1 MTPPTPPAANTPRPR
16 LYYGW
21 WMVIITSVMSFFASG
36 IFFRGFG
43 VLVLPI
49 RDRLDITQTQTNLV
63 FAIARAEGGLEGPAA
78 GWLIDK
84 FGNRAVLVP
93 SLLLAIA
100 GYFLM
105 AAWMPHFWAFAIV
118 YLGIISV
125 GNSMAM
131 QHACFAGLN
140 QWFHRRRALA
150 ISILA
155 AFASLGGLALIP
167 TMNLLIDRAGL
178 RWGLIAS
185 GAFYAVILLPLCYWF
200 RNRPEDLGLL
210 PDGANRPPSPAR
222 TAAASASSSARRTTS
237 PSAAT
242 ASAGRIA
249 SPSSAAGSAGSAART
264 AASAAASSSTGSAAR
279 TAASAA
285 ASSSTGSTARR
296 RRRRPPAP
304 TPTRDYT
311 VREALRTQAYWF
323 LLAGAGLRQM
333 ATLGIL
339 ISLFPILVD
348 DKGMS
353 RQMAAN
359 LVGIMSAVN
368 FVSRLAMG
376 YLGDR
381 ISKRAILAVSLAVE
395 GIGYL
400 FLWLGDWHTP
410 LGIALVLAFVL
421 CEGMM
426 DGAGVIVW
434 AALGEYYGRA
444 RFATLRGYI
453 TFAYA
458 WALVASPLYA
468 GWVADRFQNSYD
480 YAIIPGA
487 LCALAAA
494 ACFLAVK
501 KPPILTTPQPA

>member
-1 MTPPTPPAANTPRPR
+1 MVRCCDDACGAGDTCSGNALFRLANLMAASTEASTASTAEAPAGGGRPGI
-16 LYYGW
+16 YYGW
-21 WMVIITSVMSFFASG
+21 WMVAITSVMAFFASG

-49 RDRLDITQTQTNLV
+49 RNQLGISQAQTNLV

-93 SLLLAIA
+93 SLLLAII
-100 GYFLM
+100 GYFVM
-105 AAWMPHFWAFAIV
+105 AFWMPGFWAFALL
-118 YLGIISV
+118 YLGVISL

-140 QWFHRRRALA
+140 QWFQRRRALA
-150 ISILA
+150 ISTLA

-178 RWGLIAS
+178 RWGLAAS
-185 GAFYAVILLPLCYWF
+185 GMFYLVILLPLCFWF

-210 PDGANRPPSPAR
+210 PDGATRP
-222 TAAASASSSARRTTS
+222 
-237 PSAAT
+237 
-242 ASAGRIA
+242 
-249 SPSSAAGSAGSAART
+249 AGSAAGGGRR
-264 AASAAASSSTGSAAR
+264 AAR
-279 TAASAA
+279 
-285 ASSSTGSTARR
+285 RER
-296 RRRRPPAP
+296 
-304 TPTRDYT
+304 RDYT
-311 VREALRTQAYWF
+311 VREALRTQAYWL
-323 LLAGAGLRQM
+323 LLAGAGLRQT

-339 ISLFPILVD
+339 VSLFPILVD

-353 RQMAAN
+353 PQMAAN
-359 LVGIMSAVN
+359 LVGAMSAIN

-381 ISKRAILAVSLAVE
+381 VSKKAIMSISLFVE

-400 FLWLGDWHTP
+400 LLWQGDWQTAA
-410 LGIALVLAFVL
+410 GITLVLAFVV

-434 AALGEYYGRA
+434 AALGEYYGRS

-458 WALVASPLYA
+458 GALVASPVYA
-468 GWVADRFQNSYD
+468 GWVGDYFGNYD
-480 YAIIPGA
+480 WAIVPGA
-487 LCALAAA
+487 VCAFFAGL
-494 ACFLAVK
+494 CFLLIK
-501 KPPILTTPQPA
+501 RPPELTAESG

>member
-1 MTPPTPPAANTPRPR
+1 MAGAAHQSPPTTPSPAPLPSPSPPPGRPAGSSRPR

-21 WMVIITSVMSFFASG
+21 WMVVITSVMAFFASG

-49 RDRLDITQTQTNLV
+49 REQLDISQARTNAV
-63 FAIARAEGGLEGPAA
+63 FAIARAEGGLEGPVA
-78 GWLIDK
+78 GWLIDRY
-84 FGNRAVLVP
+84 GNRAVLAP

-100 GYFLM
+100 GYFIM
-105 AAWMPHFWAFAIV
+105 AFWMPNFWAFAFV
-118 YLGIISV
+118 YLGIISI

-155 AFASLGGLALIP
+155 AVASLGGLALIP

-178 RWGLIAS
+178 RWGLLAS
-185 GAFYAVILLPLCYWF
+185 GAFYAIILLPLCYWF

-210 PDGANRPPSPAR
+210 PDGAARPPATRS
-222 TAAASASSSARRTTS
+222 AASAS
-237 PSAAT
+237 
-242 ASAGRIA
+242 AG
-249 SPSSAAGSAGSAART
+249 AG
-264 AASAAASSSTGSAAR
+264 AASAAA
-279 TAASAA
+279 
-285 ASSSTGSTARR
+285 
-296 RRRRPPAP
+296 RRPR
-304 TPTRDYT
+304 RDYT
-311 VREALRTQAYWF
+311 VREALRTQAYWL

-339 ISLFPILVD
+339 ISLFPILVH
-348 DKGMS
+348 DKGMGI
-353 RQMAAN
+353 QMAAN
-359 LVGIMSAVN
+359 LVGAMSAIN

-376 YLGDR
+376 YMGDR
-381 ISKRAILAVSLAVE
+381 ISKKAILAISLSVE
-395 GIGYL
+395 GCGYL
-400 FLWLGDWHTP
+400 FLWLGDWQTP
-410 LGIALVLAFVL
+410 IGIALVLAFVL

-458 WALVASPLYA
+458 WALVASPVYA
-468 GWVADRFQNSYD
+468 GWVADRFGDYD

-487 LCALAAA
+487 LCAFAAG
-494 ACFLAVK
+494 ACFLFIK
-501 KPPILTTPQPA
+501 HPPELTAAPDNAGG

>member
-1 MTPPTPPAANTPRPR
+1 MTPTPPPTPRPR

-140 QWFHRRRALA
+140 QWFQRRRALA

-185 GAFYAVILLPLCYWF
+185 GAFYALILLPLCYWF

-222 TAAASASSSARRTTS
+222 AAATSASSSARRTAATSASSSARRTAAASASSSARRSATGSSS
-237 PSAAT
+237 PSAA
-242 ASAGRIA
+242 
-249 SPSSAAGSAGSAART
+249 
-264 AASAAASSSTGSAAR
+264 
-279 TAASAA
+279 
-285 ASSSTGSTARR
+285 R
-296 RRRRPPAP
+296 RRRRPPTP

-381 ISKRAILAVSLAVE
+381 ISKRAILAVSLTVE

-468 GWVADRFQNSYD
+468 GWVADRFHNSYD

-487 LCALAAA
+487 ICALAAA

-501 KPPILTTPQPA
+501 KPPELTTPNPA

>member
-1 MTPPTPPAANTPRPR
+1 MTPPSPPPPAAAPAARPR
-16 LYYGW
+16 IYYGW

-49 RDRLDITQTQTNLV
+49 RDRLDITQVQTNLV

-105 AAWMPHFWAFAIV
+105 AAWMPNFWAFAIV
-118 YLGIISV
+118 YLGIISI

-155 AFASLGGLALIP
+155 AVASLGGLALIP

-178 RWGLIAS
+178 QWGLLAS
-185 GAFYAVILLPLCYWF
+185 GAFYALILLPLCRWF

-210 PDGANRPPSPAR
+210 PDGAPRPPSPAR
-222 TAAASASSSARRTTS
+222 RAASPSAAFPSASGSAPASAARRRAASSSAASPSPSPSPSPTRRAASPSTTS
-237 PSAAT
+237 PSA
-242 ASAGRIA
+242 SA
-249 SPSSAAGSAGSAART
+249 PGSAARRR
-264 AASAAASSSTGSAAR
+264 AA
-279 TAASAA
+279 
-285 ASSSTGSTARR
+285 
-296 RRRRPPAP
+296 PAP
-304 TPTRDYT
+304 ARDYT

-339 ISLFPILVD
+339 ISLFPILVE

-359 LVGIMSAVN
+359 LVGVMSAIN

-381 ISKRAILAVSLAVE
+381 ISKRAILAVSLTVE

-410 LGIALVLAFVL
+410 LGIALVLAFIL

-468 GWVADRFQNSYD
+468 GWVADRYGNYD

-501 KPPILTTPQPA
+501 KPPELTAP

>member
-1 MTPPTPPAANTPRPR
+1 MTPPSPPPPPAAPAARPR
-16 LYYGW
+16 IYYGW

-49 RDRLDITQTQTNLV
+49 RDRLDITQVQTNLV

-105 AAWMPHFWAFAIV
+105 AAWMPNFWAFAIV
-118 YLGIISV
+118 YLGVISI

-150 ISILA
+150 KSILA
-155 AFASLGGLALIP
+155 AVASLGGLALIP

-178 RWGLIAS
+178 QWGLLAS
-185 GAFYAVILLPLCYWF
+185 GAFYAVILLPLCRWF
-200 RNRPEDLGLL
+200 RNRPEDLGPL
-210 PDGANRPPSPAR
+210 PDGAPRPPSPTRPSSPAR
-222 TAAASASSSARRTTS
+222 RAASPSPSPSTSATGSGSAARRRAASSSAASPSPSPARRAPSPSTAS
-237 PSAAT
+237 PSA
-242 ASAGRIA
+242 SA
-249 SPSSAAGSAGSAART
+249 PGSAARRR
-264 AASAAASSSTGSAAR
+264 AAPS
-279 TAASAA
+279 
-285 ASSSTGSTARR
+285 
-296 RRRRPPAP
+296 PA
-304 TPTRDYT
+304 RDYT
-311 VREALRTQAYWF
+311 VREALRTQAYWL

-359 LVGIMSAVN
+359 LVGVMSAVN

-381 ISKRAILAVSLAVE
+381 ISKRAILAVSLTVE

-410 LGIALVLAFVL
+410 LGIALVLAFVF

-468 GWVADRFQNSYD
+468 GWVADRYGNYD

-494 ACFLAVK
+494 ACFLAVQ
-501 KPPILTTPQPA
+501 KPPELTAP